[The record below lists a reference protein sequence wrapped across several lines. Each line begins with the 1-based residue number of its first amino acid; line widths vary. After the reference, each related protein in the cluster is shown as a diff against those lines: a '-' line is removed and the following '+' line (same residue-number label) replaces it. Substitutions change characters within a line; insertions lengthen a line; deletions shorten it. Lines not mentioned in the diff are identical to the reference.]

1 MDNVSIFSIPSSSRW
16 LINCSVKTCQA
27 LKSTED
33 ISVLMITDFAG
44 FDWSPRLEEEIS
56 IDLGPGAMICY
67 CHRTTRRFEKRAE
80 LEFETRKKCVSERWQ
95 NGKFTYNCYRI
106 ESSIVVGV
114 CVFLSVFTVT
124 TDRAGHL
131 HSIGKTHI
139 WFCTH
144 CHKPWTENFRA
155 RIAIDFSNEPY
166 PFNLVEHYKIWQSQK
181 SLRKSHKSLVKNN
194 TLMINRCSG
203 ASEAR
208 LCGIVCEVGRCL
220 DAKILTL
227 TWSPLRWQP
236 CLNPITPLCKLTA
249 NFASATSGDK
259 SVGCKNIAK
268 GTTKQSVN
276 CAVSIF
282 ISPFILFKSWYHE
295 CMHTLALSRGNV
307 CGEFCVWVWI
317 LTPPSNVDGF
327 YNNQK
332 EWSDCTKIER

>member
-1 MDNVSIFSIPSSSRW
+1 M
-16 LINCSVKTCQA
+16 
-27 LKSTED
+27 
-33 ISVLMITDFAG
+33 
-44 FDWSPRLEEEIS
+44 
-56 IDLGPGAMICY
+56 
-67 CHRTTRRFEKRAE
+67 
-80 LEFETRKKCVSERWQ
+80 
-95 NGKFTYNCYRI
+95 
-106 ESSIVVGV
+106 
-114 CVFLSVFTVT
+114 T

-194 TLMINRCSG
+194 TLMIIRCSG
-203 ASEAR
+203 ASEAC

-259 SVGCKNIAK
+259 SEGAK
-268 GTTKQSVN
+268 TLLKAQQSK
-276 CAVSIF
+276 A
-282 ISPFILFKSWYHE
+282 
-295 CMHTLALSRGNV
+295 
-307 CGEFCVWVWI
+307 EFCVWVWI

>member
-80 LEFETRKKCVSERWQ
+80 LEFETKNAFLKC
-95 NGKFTYNCYRI
+95 GKFTN
-106 ESSIVVGV
+106 SI
-114 CVFLSVFTVT
+114 
-124 TDRAGHL
+124 
-131 HSIGKTHI
+131 
-139 WFCTH
+139 
-144 CHKPWTENFRA
+144 
-155 RIAIDFSNEPY
+155 
-166 PFNLVEHYKIWQSQK
+166 EHYKICCSQK

-194 TLMINRCSG
+194 TLMINRCSLFRCKWG
-203 ASEAR
+203 VLVWDSLWGGEVPRCQNSDSHLVTAPLAALSQPNYSSMQTHSQ
-208 LCGIVCEVGRCL
+208 LCQRHIWRQEC
-220 DAKILTL
+220 
-227 TWSPLRWQP
+227 
-236 CLNPITPLCKLTA
+236 
-249 NFASATSGDK
+249 
-259 SVGCKNIAK
+259 GCKNIAK

-295 CMHTLALSRGNV
+295 CMHTLALSRGNI

>member
-1 MDNVSIFSIPSSSRW
+1 
-16 LINCSVKTCQA
+16 
-27 LKSTED
+27 
-33 ISVLMITDFAG
+33 
-44 FDWSPRLEEEIS
+44 
-56 IDLGPGAMICY
+56 MICY

-80 LEFETRKKCVSERWQ
+80 LEFETKNAFLKC
-95 NGKFTYNCYRI
+95 GKFTN
-106 ESSIVVGV
+106 SI
-114 CVFLSVFTVT
+114 
-124 TDRAGHL
+124 
-131 HSIGKTHI
+131 
-139 WFCTH
+139 
-144 CHKPWTENFRA
+144 
-155 RIAIDFSNEPY
+155 
-166 PFNLVEHYKIWQSQK
+166 EHYKIWHSRK

-203 ASEAR
+203 ASEAC

-282 ISPFILFKSWYHE
+282 ISPFILFKS
-295 CMHTLALSRGNV
+295 
-307 CGEFCVWVWI
+307 
-317 LTPPSNVDGF
+317 
-327 YNNQK
+327 
-332 EWSDCTKIER
+332 